1 MSDFIEMYWWRGAGN
16 KNFGDVLGP
25 ALVNHFTKKEI
36 IFAEPEHSSLVTIGS
51 ISEHLPNGYE
61 GTLAGIGMARSKTRK
76 NFANADVLAVR
87 GRLTLDRINTTQEPI
102 LADPGLIAI
111 DLVKDLNLEKRYDC
125 GIISHYSDHTRYSFS
140 NSININIL
148 SPIEDVIMQAA
159 QCKNI
164 ISSSLHGIVLADA
177 LGVPRMWKKYNR
189 VQGNGFKFEDY
200 ASSIGG
206 ILRPN
211 VWKLANRYVVK
222 QKQDQLRE
230 IFSCL

>member
-1 MSDFIEMYWWRGAGN
+1 MKIITEIHIFKTPENIRKYRALWDTGATETLISSVVVNDLGLKHTSDVM
-16 KNFGDVLGP
+16 V
-25 ALVNHFTKKEI
+25 
-36 IFAEPEHSSLVTIGS
+36 STINGS
-51 ISEHLPNGYE
+51 V
-61 GTLAGIGMARSKTRK
+61 KT
-76 NFANADVLAVR
+76 
-87 GRLTLDRINTTQEPI
+87 
-102 LADPGLIAI
+102 
-111 DLVKDLNLEKRYDC
+111 KRYGC
-125 GIISHYSDHTRYSFS
+125 GIISHYSDHTRYSVS

-211 VWKLANRYVVK
+211 VWKLANQYVVK